1 MKGGPGP
8 GGGGGGAAG
17 PGGVHRGRAPRELV
31 RGEPIVIGVE
41 NRERFVGLITPD
53 IPPIGLRFG

>member
-8 GGGGGGAAG
+8 GGGGAVG
-17 PGGVHRGRAPRELV
+17 PGGVHLGSAPLEVVLGDPTV
-31 RGEPIVIGVE
+31 MGVE

-53 IPPIGLRFG
+53 MPPIGLKFG